1 MSQSRSQSRSQ
12 QDGDDERVSA
22 RIAGRDERERIR
34 VRIGEPR
41 PAYAVALPDGGIEVV
56 IDSATPGT
64 WPCAWLSVRV
74 EPPCVFVDVDVGQER
89 SDEHRPVLLVLRP
102 GEVKYPDWLMGRA
115 RRPYLLALAAD
126 ALPVRFRA
134 YRADR
139 AGAVA
144 EARVVRAA
152 AAAAGLDRV
161 VEPTC
166 DADGRIDLRADD
178 MAALQAQ
185 QMAVVR
191 FVTPF
196 VTPLVDPRCTG
207 GLGVS
212 GGSGTAADV
221 GDAGHMRLVMR
232 NGLVELVAVA
242 AAVLPYDTRALIGRW
257 SGPDPRGVRL
267 LDVRVSSRMF
277 GCGWDADVATAGF
290 LRVRAVRALVEEAA
304 RRARFGSLAQTAR

>member
-1 MSQSRSQSRSQ
+1 MSQSQ
-12 QDGDDERVSA
+12 QAGDDERVSV
-22 RIAGRDERERIR
+22 RIADGDGHHCTGAEREECVRA
-34 VRIGEPR
+34 RIGER
-41 PAYAVALPDGGIEVV
+41 QPAHAIALPDGGIEVF

-74 EPPCVFVDVDVGQER
+74 EPPHVFVDFDVGQER

-102 GEVKYPDWLMGRA
+102 GEVKYPDSLMGRA

-126 ALPVRFRA
+126 NPPVRFRA

-166 DADGRIDLRADD
+166 DADGRIDLCAND

-191 FVTPF
+191 FVA
-196 VTPLVDPRCTG
+196 PLCA
-207 GLGVS
+207 
-212 GGSGTAADV
+212 GGS

-232 NGLVELVAVA
+232 NGFVELVAVA
-242 AAVLPYDTRALIGRW
+242 AAVLPFEARPLVGRW
-257 SGPDPRGVRL
+257 SGSDPRGVRL
-267 LDVRVSSRMF
+267 LDVRCSSRMF
-277 GCGWDADVATAGF
+277 GCGQDAAATAGF
-290 LRVRAVRALVEEAA
+290 LRVRAEPALVEAA
-304 RRARFGSLAQTAR
+304 QCARFPAPFPGGNGAVPSLPGVE